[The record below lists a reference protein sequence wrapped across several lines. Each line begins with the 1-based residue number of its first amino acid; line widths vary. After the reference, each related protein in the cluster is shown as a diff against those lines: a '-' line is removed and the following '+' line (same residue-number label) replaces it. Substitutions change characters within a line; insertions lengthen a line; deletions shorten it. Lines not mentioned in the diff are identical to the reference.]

1 MFSDEG
7 VGVHLVKLLSQKYK
21 FKSNEHSVDFM
32 DGGTLAM
39 YLMHIM
45 VEYDRILLIDC
56 LDASNGTVGD
66 VYFFNYEVMPKS
78 ISWSGSAHE
87 IEMLQTLQML
97 DLSGDRPLT
106 QILGVI
112 PKRIVPM
119 NFKLSD
125 EILKASKTI
134 EKKAVSFLHDL
145 GFECK
150 IVEPNLTLQDI
161 ADEFD
166 KKGKK

>member
-1 MFSDEG
+1 
-7 VGVHLVKLLSQKYK
+7 
-21 FKSNEHSVDFM
+21 
-32 DGGTLAM
+32 
-39 YLMHIM
+39 
-45 VEYDRILLIDC
+45 
-56 LDASNGTVGD
+56 
-66 VYFFNYEVMPKS
+66 
-78 ISWSGSAHE
+78 
-87 IEMLQTLQML
+87 MLQTLQML

-125 EILKASKTI
+125 EILKASKTM

-145 GFECK
+145 GFEYK

>member
-32 DGGTLAM
+32 DGETLAM
-39 YLMHIM
+39 YL
-45 VEYDRILLIDC
+45 ILLIDC
-56 LDASNGTVGD
+56 LDASNGAVGD

-125 EILKASKTI
+125 EILKASKTM

-145 GFECK
+145 GFACK